1 MIDAN
6 TLMMRAQSSRGEL
19 IQKLYF
25 NNEFCIMVRPLICF
39 NGKMGLS
46 GKIVKWILVLHHGQ
60 TPDWFS

>member
-25 NNEFCIMVRPLICF
+25 NNEFCIMVRPFICL
-39 NGKMGLS
+39 NGEMVKWLS
-46 GKIVKWILVLHHGQ
+46 GKILKVVMG
-60 TPDWFS
+60 